1 MITVNRKVAILLA
14 FILLIVSSSLSV
26 FYYYSSVHN
35 YLTRLEGKLSMVTNS
50 YNQMR
55 LLERESEMI
64 AELKDELNNSYKVTI
79 EGTLTNLDLE
89 EVMKEIVTSKV
100 VEIDYFSIT
109 SESQFPIVFE
119 DTPVIYQVSIV
130 TGVNANGNQYKN

>member
-79 EGTLTNLDLE
+79 EGTITN
-89 EVMKEIVTSKV
+89 
-100 VEIDYFSIT
+100 
-109 SESQFPIVFE
+109 
-119 DTPVIYQVSIV
+119 
-130 TGVNANGNQYKN
+130 

>member
-1 MITVNRKVAILLA
+1 
-14 FILLIVSSSLSV
+14 
-26 FYYYSSVHN
+26 
-35 YLTRLEGKLSMVTNS
+35 
-50 YNQMR
+50 
-55 LLERESEMI
+55 MI
-64 AELKDELNNSYKVTI
+64 ADLKDELNNSYKVTI

-89 EVMKEIVTSKV
+89 KVMKEIVTSKV

-130 TGVNANGNQYKN
+130 TGVNANGNQ

>member
-89 EVMKEIVTSKV
+89 KVMKEIVTSKV

-119 DTPVIYQVSIV
+119 DTPVIYQVSIEEL
-130 TGVNANGNQYKN
+130 KFS

>member
-64 AELKDELNNSYKVTI
+64 ADLKDELNNSYKVTI

-89 EVMKEIVTSKV
+89 KVMKEIVTSKV

-130 TGVNANGNQYKN
+130 TGVNANGNQ

>member
-130 TGVNANGNQYKN
+130 TGVNANGNQ

>member
-64 AELKDELNNSYKVTI
+64 ADLKDELNNSYKVTI
-79 EGTLTNLDLE
+79 EDTLTNLDLE
-89 EVMKEIVTSKV
+89 KVMKEIVTSKV

-119 DTPVIYQVSIV
+119 DNPVIYQVSIV
-130 TGVNANGNQYKN
+130 TGVNANGNQ

>member
-89 EVMKEIVTSKV
+89 KVMKEIVTSKV

-130 TGVNANGNQYKN
+130 TGVNANGNQ

>member
-14 FILLIVSSSLSV
+14 FILLIVSSGLSV

-64 AELKDELNNSYKVTI
+64 ADLKDELNNSYKVTI

-89 EVMKEIVTSKV
+89 KVMKEIVTSKV

-130 TGVNANGNQYKN
+130 TGVNANGNQ

>member
-64 AELKDELNNSYKVTI
+64 AELKDELNNSYKVII

-130 TGVNANGNQYKN
+130 TGVNANGNQ